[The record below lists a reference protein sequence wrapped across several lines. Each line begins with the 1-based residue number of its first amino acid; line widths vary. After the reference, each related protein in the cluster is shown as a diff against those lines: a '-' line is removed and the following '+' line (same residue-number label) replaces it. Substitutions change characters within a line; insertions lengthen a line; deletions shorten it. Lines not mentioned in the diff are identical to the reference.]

1 MSLPCLPT
9 PALCC
14 AEGSEGGRGARLAP
28 DETRPQAE
36 GGMEQ
41 PPLQL
46 KIQKIWRSSRE
57 WGKVR
62 SPGPWGAAPSLSPPR
77 LGIYSSHPQPF
88 EEEVE
93 IS

>member
-14 AEGSEGGRGARLAP
+14 AEGPERGRGVGGRVWPLP
-28 DETRPQAE
+28 DETRPRAE

-46 KIQKIWRSSRE
+46 QIQKIWRSSRE

-62 SPGPWGAAPSLSPPR
+62 SPGAQGAAPSLSPPR

-88 EEEVE
+88 
-93 IS
+93 